1 MLVSSPRTWGCFLRV
16 PAGLRR
22 QRVFPTHV
30 GVFLSVDAGEGE
42 PGSLPHA
49 RGGVSVKERIGSS
62 VLMSSPRTWGC
73 FWCTTPAIYPSAVFP
88 THVGV
93 FLTTP
98 GGMITYD
105 SLPHARGGVSISEWP
120 NDAAV
125 WSSPR
130 TWGCF
135 WNPRRAVS
143 ALAFVLSSPCTW
155 GVSCEG
161 STSIGVL
168 ESSLHMWDL
177 AISGILVLE

>member
-1 MLVSSPRTWGCFLRV
+1 MTIVFPTHVGVFPPLSCSGVFKTCLPHARGGVSMFPDRITSALGSSPRTWGCF
-16 PAGLRR
+16 R
-22 QRVFPTHV
+22 QR
-30 GVFLSVDAGEGE
+30 
-42 PGSLPHA
+42 
-49 RGGVSVKERIGSS
+49 SS
-62 VLMSSPRTWGC
+62 CRVR
-73 FWCTTPAIYPSAVFP
+73 AAVFP

-93 FLTTP
+93 FPSSSVTAFR
-98 GGMITYD
+98 D
-105 SLPHARGGVSISEWP
+105 SCLPHARGGVSISEWP

-177 AISGILVLE
+177 AISGILALE